1 MGGVG
6 WRRTAFTWLWEREWG
21 GMSDGN
27 GKAPL
32 CALFFFFFLSGCY
45 VFFGFNKGVVTY
57 CKIILKKRG

>member
-1 MGGVG
+1 MESDGVG
-6 WRRTAFTWLWEREWG
+6 QRSSGCGRVSGG

-32 CALFFFFFLSGCY
+32 CALFFVLSGCY
-45 VFFGFNKGVVTY
+45 IYLGVNKGVVTY